1 VEVLDSN
8 DDDNS
13 GGPNSNDPHSEAF
26 RKCCNQCCV
35 KIPLIGLKCPEDADF
50 EEMTPT
56 IIATPFARRVCNNN
70 QIKGLCLACGGS
82 FTPMIGP
89 WVACKL
95 EGIAVWL
102 NMLKFDFYNDWV
114 NGTLYFPLIKRK
126 YKLKKRKKKFGQ
138 IKKDKFCDFDCDEFQ
153 GNQITEYSIRMFYND
168 YGSVNVI
175 TGGCKARLSGQVP
188 YTSNWV
194 TSENMTPDLA
204 QVGCWNQLNEIIGG
218 KNVQTQAPCTPNL
231 QLYDDNQY
239 LNTYNI
245 TVDVMSRVIP
255 NEHAKPRYITTKDPV
270 TGVDTQVNVGGHSHH
285 KNKCNKTYR
294 HEKWSFIQDHVGCEK
309 ISKKADSDCE
319 DDGDGS
325 GISIGETVSEDDDLT
340 PDPGP
345 GCDSNKDQCDLG
357 GGCSWGANSCSGI
370 CRPRG
375 TEPSCPCINC
385 LCDHSYGD
393 HEIKHGMAKWE
404 DSVIYYPSVIPKGD
418 LTHNES
424 SSELK
429 GNLLF
434 PTNICEVGSSVFCD
448 IDDTPFVMDQ
458 LSPTTFQISEEG
470 EKFKAG
476 PNPTTDISEITD
488 KGDAGVNLRAY
499 VDFGCVA
506 AHCVNPN
513 ATTVQSQLGIDMLD
527 KNEVG
532 KELGACKILFDHDEE
547 IREYFCKRFSTY
559 KPGDS
564 LDVHYQRPGGPEFE
578 NNYATYAEFTSVT
591 GITYVFTPPQGNNEA
606 IPNGGDINDGD
617 PFIPGDRC
625 GMVRDNTYVNNFYGV
640 DIPGVKSMNAYYKPS
655 DEFND
660 IELGGTQTWDT
671 IRGVNHVS
679 SHTPYFFYFGIVPGK
694 TALHKV
700 VGKYFADKINKTT
713 LAGLPGSQNASQN
726 INNQTNHR
734 NSIKNPFSILKSCL
748 GERLTIN
755 NQP

>member
-1 VEVLDSN
+1 
-8 DDDNS
+8 
-13 GGPNSNDPHSEAF
+13 
-26 RKCCNQCCV
+26 
-35 KIPLIGLKCPEDADF
+35 LIGLKCPESADF

-56 IIATPFARRVCNNN
+56 IIGTPFARRVCNSN
-70 QIKGLCLACGGS
+70 QIKGLCLSCGGS

-95 EGIAVWL
+95 EGIAAWL

-138 IKKDKFCDFDCDEFQ
+138 IRKDKFCDFDCDDFQ
-153 GNQITEYSIRMFYND
+153 GGSNIEYSIRMFYKD
-168 YGSVNVI
+168 YGSKTVI
-175 TGGCKARLSGQVP
+175 TGQCKAKLSGQVP
-188 YTSNWV
+188 YQSNWV
-194 TSENMTPDLA
+194 SDKDITYALA
-204 QVGCWNQLNEIIGG
+204 IKGCWNQLNEMIGG
-218 KNVQTQAPCTPNL
+218 KHVQTQAPCTPNL
-231 QLYDDNQY
+231 ELYTAAQY
-239 LNTYNI
+239 LSVYNI
-245 TVDVMSRVIP
+245 EVEINSKYVPD
-255 NEHAKPRYITTKDPV
+255 EHAKPRYITTKDPV

-285 KNKCNKTYR
+285 LNKCNKTYR
-294 HEKWSFIQDHVGCEK
+294 HEKWSFIQEEMGCDKEN
-309 ISKKADSDCE
+309 KKASKDCE
-319 DDGDGS
+319 GGGDGS
-325 GISIGETVSEDDDLT
+325 GISIGETVSEDDDDNT
-340 PDPGP
+340 PVPVGL
-345 GCDSNKDQCDLG
+345 GCDPNQDQCALG
-357 GGCSWGANSCSGI
+357 GGCQWGANSCSGI
-370 CRPRG
+370 CRPKDS
-375 TEPSCPCINC
+375 EADSPPCPCINC
-385 LCDHSYGD
+385 LCPHSYGD
-393 HEIKHGMAKWE
+393 WEIKHGMAKWE

-418 LTHNES
+418 LTHNETLS
-424 SSELK
+424 QLK

-458 LSPTTFQISEEG
+458 LLPTTFQVSEEG
-470 EKFKAG
+470 EIFKAG
-476 PNPTTDISEITD
+476 TNGPGGEIGVKDITD
-488 KGDAGVNLRAY
+488 KGDSGVNLRGY

-513 ATTVQSQLGIDMLD
+513 ATAVQSQIGIDMLD
-527 KNEVG
+527 KNEIG
-532 KELGACKILFDHDEE
+532 KEIGACKILFDHDEE

-578 NNYATYAEFTSVT
+578 NNYATYGEYIP
-591 GITYVFTPPQGNNEA
+591 GPGQDYYFTPPLGNWEV
-606 IPNGGDINDGD
+606 ILNGGAINDGD

-640 DIPGVKSMNAYYKPS
+640 DIPGATLMDRYYIPS

-671 IRGVNHVS
+671 TSGVNHIS

-700 VGKYFADKINKTT
+700 VSKYFADKIDKTT